1 MAEDRL
7 SDLYRK
13 FGPHIYERC
22 RRLLRDAAAAEDA
35 TQETFLRVQRH
46 LEKAPNDG
54 EALVWIYRVATNYC
68 LNELRNQKLRPQP
81 VAELPDQLGP
91 SFEGQIVEGD
101 MVSRLMSNA
110 PEELRAVAFL
120 HFFDGLDQGEV
131 ARVLGISRRTVVNRL
146 SEFKERS
153 RALLGAPP
161 TPSAPSQ
168 EAP

>member
-1 MAEDRL
+1 MPEDRL
-7 SDLYRK
+7 SELYRK

-35 TQETFLRVQRH
+35 TQETFVRVQRH
-46 LEKAPNDG
+46 LDKAPNDD

-81 VAELPDQLGP
+81 VAELPEQMGP
-91 SFEGQIVEGD
+91 SFEGQILESDV
-101 MVSRLMSNA
+101 VTRLMANVS
-110 PEELRAVAFL
+110 EDLRSVAYL

-146 SEFKERS
+146 SDFKAQS
-153 RALLGAPP
+153 KALLAALP
-161 TPSAPSQ
+161 AQ
-168 EAP
+168 AQKEARP